1 MSIPKV
7 SLGMPVYNGAAHLR
21 EALADVLAQTCGDF
35 ELMVVDNASTDQTE
49 AICREAA
56 AMDRRIRYVRNDT
69 NIGAAPNFN
78 RALELSNRKSPYF
91 KWVAHDDLMADTFVS
106 RCVELLEGDR
116 DAVLAFPRR
125 RFILADG
132 SPCPPE
138 GAEGTNGALEDWSFD
153 RISYPAL
160 LRLAGLHMPIFDF
173 AVIRNDK
180 LRRTRRL
187 QSFAAADNVLIAE
200 LRLQGTFREC
210 PEALFYQRLHPMSPE
225 WKKRRSAAGQAAWFD
240 PANAHKR
247 QPNPAINL
255 LREQWR
261 AVGHVPMH
269 PVTRLC
275 RRMDMAMFIGGK
287 AARYLNPMHW
297 MSRARERR
305 MFQQAQAKPA

>member
-21 EALADVLAQTCGDF
+21 EALAGVLSQTYEDF
-35 ELMVVDNASTDQTE
+35 ELVIVDNASTDQTE
-49 AICREAA
+49 AMCRNAA
-56 AMDRRIRYVRNDT
+56 AMDPRVRYVRNET

-78 RALELSNRKSPYF
+78 RALELTNRKSSYC
-91 KWVAHDDLMADTFVS
+91 KWVAHDDLMGETLVEK
-106 RCVELLEGDR
+106 CVELLEGDQ

-125 RFILADG
+125 QFILADG

-138 GAEGTNGALEDWSFD
+138 GAEGTNGPLEDWSFD
-153 RISYPAL
+153 RISYAAL

-173 AVIRNDK
+173 AVIRNDR

-210 PEALFYQRLHPMSPE
+210 PEVLFYQRLHPMSAE
-225 WKKRRSAAGQAAWFD
+225 WKERRTAAGQAAWFD

-261 AVGHVPMH
+261 AIGHVPMR
-269 PVTRLC
+269 PTARLC
-275 RRMDMAMFIGGK
+275 RRMDMARFISGK
-287 AARYLNPMHW
+287 AAKYLNPMHW
-297 MSRARERR
+297 VSRARERR
-305 MFQQAQAKPA
+305 MFQQAQAEPA